1 MGLTVAALG
10 LWYAFSRGHRR
21 QGGVIA
27 ALGAGWSVF
36 AVLVIVPAFL
46 GGSSIYYSQY
56 ESVGG
61 SPSGIVRT
69 ALTQP
74 WDLAAALTRQ
84 DDLVFL
90 VLIGLPLL
98 GLFLLSPALAAV
110 AVPQLLINGLSDRPT
125 MTDPRFH
132 YVAGAIPFLFAALI
146 VGLRRLPPVWRVRA
160 AMLVLAACALS
171 SALVGPLVN
180 NGASRELHGR
190 FSDAHVA
197 ALRAA
202 VALVPDGA
210 PVTVTNSIG
219 GHLSARRYVYGA
231 PVVGTAEWAVLD
243 MRNSWMPRGPRGGDA
258 YPGRLEAMRR
268 RLERSVGWEKVF
280 ERNHVVVFRRVG
292 R

>member
-1 MGLTVAALG
+1 
-10 LWYAFSRGHRR
+10 
-21 QGGVIA
+21 
-27 ALGAGWSVF
+27 
-36 AVLVIVPAFL
+36 
-46 GGSSIYYSQY
+46 
-56 ESVGG
+56 
-61 SPSGIVRT
+61 VRT

-90 VLIGLPLL
+90 VLLGLPLL

-132 YVAGAIPFLFAALI
+132 YVAGVIPFLVAALI

-190 FSDAHVA
+190 FSDAHLA

-202 VALVPDGA
+202 VALVPDDA

-280 ERNHVVVFRRVG
+280 ERSHVVVFRRVG